1 MAQVTYR
8 GNKYD
13 TEEYR
18 KMVLAQ
24 ATKERNFDLM
34 YRGTSYTHNKVEATV

>member
-18 KMVLAQ
+18 KSVLSE
-24 ATKERNFDLM
+24 ATRERNFDLM
-34 YRGTSYTHNKVEATV
+34 YRGTNYTKKHVQG